1 MKAVISNRIY
11 LDVTEK
17 YKEELNKTLTYT
29 IPSYN
34 PTDPPLVIK
43 NMARIRSNLV
53 SIPVGRTD
61 LIPEDYEIVDKR
73 QDIPVELPEFKFEL
87 RESQREVYDAI
98 EDNAIINAWVS
109 WGKTFTGLA
118 IAGKLGQKTLVV
130 THTVP
135 VSYTHLTLP
144 TIYSV

>member
-17 YKEELNKTLTYT
+17 YKEVLNKELTYT

-73 QDIPVELPEFKFEL
+73 EYIPVELPEFKFDL
-87 RESQREVYDAI
+87 RESQKEVYDAI
-98 EDNAIINAWVS
+98 EDLSLIHI
-109 WGKTFTGLA
+109 
-118 IAGKLGQKTLVV
+118 
-130 THTVP
+130 
-135 VSYTHLTLP
+135 
-144 TIYSV
+144 

>member
-17 YKEELNKTLTYT
+17 YKEVLNKELTYT

-61 LIPEDYEIVDKR
+61 LIPE
-73 QDIPVELPEFKFEL
+73 
-87 RESQREVYDAI
+87 A
-98 EDNAIINAWVS
+98 
-109 WGKTFTGLA
+109 
-118 IAGKLGQKTLVV
+118 
-130 THTVP
+130 

-144 TIYSV
+144 TSDLV

>member
-53 SIPVGRTD
+53 SIPVGLS
-61 LIPEDYEIVDKR
+61 LIHI
-73 QDIPVELPEFKFEL
+73 
-87 RESQREVYDAI
+87 
-98 EDNAIINAWVS
+98 
-109 WGKTFTGLA
+109 
-118 IAGKLGQKTLVV
+118 
-130 THTVP
+130 
-135 VSYTHLTLP
+135 
-144 TIYSV
+144 